1 MSAIGRMATALA
13 TRRVARSVGG
23 ASAGPLGMAVGVAL
37 PTIVRTL
44 GPAGMVALVVG
55 GWAVK
60 KVMEKRERAAEDK
73 LMPMA
78 PANAAPPAG
87 AAR

>member
-1 MSAIGRMATALA
+1 MATALA
-13 TRRVARSVGG
+13 TRAVARSVGG
-23 ASAGPLGMAVGVAL
+23 ASAGPLGMVIGVAL

-44 GPAGMVALVVG
+44 GPAGMVGIVVG

-60 KVMEKRERAAEDK
+60 KFVEKRDRAAADR

-78 PANAAPPAG
+78 PALPALIPPALP
-87 AAR
+87 R